1 MRTSSQRYL
10 PITKPMS
17 HPPTKNAAMIGNTMM
32 LIRWPPF
39 FSS

>member
-1 MRTSSQRYL
+1 MYL

-32 LIRWPPF
+32 FIIQMFVCYRK
-39 FSS
+39 